1 MAHPDYVKE
10 RLIAE
15 LRLMIDKYED
25 SNTSP
30 LLFTDSI
37 KNILNKP
44 MYKEDEEWTQ
54 KIKSMNT

>member
-44 MYKEDEEWTQ
+44 MYKEDEEW
-54 KIKSMNT
+54 KKNT